1 MKESKRMNSISP
13 RPDFEGPPQ
22 YVDHV
27 ADCIASGYEAFAPAT
42 IAELHAVLEAFP
54 DFARR
59 WLPPFD
65 ECERLGIDHT
75 IGQPVEPLSDRE
87 FERLLLKLHTDP
99 DARLA
104 LNTVLMGRTAA

>member
-1 MKESKRMNSISP
+1 MNSITP
-13 RPDFEGPPQ
+13 RPEFEGPPQ

-27 ADCIASGYEAFAPAT
+27 AVCLASGHEPFSPAT
-42 IAELHAVLEAFP
+42 LDELHAALESFP

-59 WLPPFD
+59 WLPPVE
-65 ECERLGIDHT
+65 ECERLGVNHT